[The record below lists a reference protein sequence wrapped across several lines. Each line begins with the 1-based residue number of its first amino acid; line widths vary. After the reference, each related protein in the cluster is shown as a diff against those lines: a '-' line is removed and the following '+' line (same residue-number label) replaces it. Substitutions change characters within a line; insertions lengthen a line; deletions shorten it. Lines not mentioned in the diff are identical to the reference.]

1 MKYIYIT
8 LMLMSIS
15 FAYCQD
21 VVKTDNQK
29 TKQVKQEGK
38 SKKVKSKTIC
48 VHKGEYDGC
57 GTTIAE
63 AKQALAMA
71 IEVGANKKK
80 ADSTSKTK

>member
-1 MKYIYIT
+1 
-8 LMLMSIS
+8 MLMSLS

-29 TKQVKQEGK
+29 TRKEKQLGK
-38 SKKVKSKTIC
+38 SKKVKNKTIC

-57 GTTIAE
+57 GPTIAD

-71 IEVGANKKK
+71 IENGTKKK
-80 ADSTSKTK
+80 KTDSIPKTK